1 MITTAFG
8 APALQALR
16 GAVEEAKGGDPLAPV
31 TILCTDNIA
40 AVTARRALA
49 RGVAGRGGVAA
60 IDVTTVQRLAEH
72 LLQATGTS
80 ARPVTSALL
89 TALWRRELLRSPGV
103 FAPVTER
110 PATVRALVRA
120 HHELRQAPQ
129 PALRAIAESSDLG
142 ADLVRLH
149 RAVTA
154 ALTSDGRQ
162 DAPAILAAATDQLP
176 DAAAHLGPVIVY
188 LPGEPQENEAR
199 FLQALAT
206 AGPVTT
212 ILGTTGR
219 AEVDQPLLAEYER
232 ILGTPAVP
240 AVPHVPAARDVPAT
254 DQAEPLAG
262 VVVHTSDSD
271 EEVREAVRRVRRLLA
286 DGAPAHRVALLYPV
300 AAPYARLLHDHLTAA
315 GIATNGPG
323 VRPLRDRA
331 IADAF
336 LALLDLDP
344 ERLDRIAVFDWFAR
358 APILRGTG
366 TGVVPRTAWDRIARE
381 AGVTRGTWEQRLG
394 DHIQRLTQA
403 LDSAREDPEVTEA
416 TLAHHERALT
426 GARDLAAFIA
436 ELTQALREG
445 RAATTWAD
453 LGAWA
458 SAVFTRYLGAPSSA
472 RMTRLPQDEQR
483 AASSIETTLRGL
495 GELDSLGIDG
505 AAGSGTSRAPNLTD
519 LAEILAVDLDSHR
532 PRVGRYGEGVF
543 VGPISAATSL
553 DADHALVLG
562 LAEDLYPGRH
572 QVDPLLPDDVRRAA
586 GLRTDA
592 DRLRERHRALL
603 AALASAPDVVAT
615 FPRGDLR
622 RGAERLPSRWL
633 MPTLRSLTG
642 TPDLQATRWSDAS
655 SPHLHAVASHW
666 EGVARG
672 ADPGTEQEWRLRR
685 LVGGDPIHDA
695 RLAAALELLAARA
708 EESFTRF
715 DGNLAGVA
723 GLPDFTAG
731 ERAIA
736 PTTLERYAGC
746 PHAYFQERLLNV
758 RPLEDPEEILTLS
771 PADLGTIIHEVMDR
785 LTSEAKAEGTLPDF
799 GEPWS
804 AQHRQRL
811 GEIAGEVMDA
821 VERQG
826 LTGHRRLWERE
837 RELILGDVT
846 AILDLDD
853 AAHATQRSRL
863 IASELA
869 FGQRGL
875 APVQVPIEMP
885 DGAAHLAM
893 KGSADRVEETSEGRL
908 IVTDLKTGSSR
919 SFKDIAQDPVVG
931 GTKLQ
936 LPAYAL
942 AAQRE
947 FGQSG
952 EAREVEAAYWFVG
965 RKYHDE
971 RVEVRLDEALASRY
985 ARALGALVAGIRDG
999 QFIPRP
1005 PQDDDFAWVK
1015 CPYCNPDGVG
1025 YGHVRAGANRKRTDP
1040 ALATLFALVDP
1051 DAVAGGAEVD

>member
-1 MITTAFG
+1 MNRLITAGFG

-16 GAVEEAKGGDPLAPV
+16 RAVEHAKHGDPLAPV
-31 TILCTDNIA
+31 TILCPDNIA
-40 AVTARRALA
+40 AVAARRALA
-49 RGVAGRGGVAA
+49 HGIGGRPGVAA
-60 IDVTTVQRLAEH
+60 IDVTTTRRLAEH
-72 LLQATGTS
+72 LVQATGATT
-80 ARPVTSALL
+80 RPVTSALL
-89 TALWRRELLRSPGV
+89 TALWRRELERAPGV
-103 FAPVTER
+103 FAPVIDR

-120 HHELRQAPQ
+120 HHELRDAPAV
-129 PALRAIAESSDLG
+129 ALRAVAEGSHLG

-149 RAVTA
+149 RAVLA
-154 ALTSDGRQ
+154 ALVSDGRQ
-162 DAPAILAAATDQLP
+162 DAAAILEAAAAHLP
-176 DAAAHLGPVIVY
+176 DGAAHLGPVILH
-188 LPGEPQENEAR
+188 LPGEPEATEAT
-199 FLQALAT
+199 FLRALAAATPLT
-206 AGPVTT
+206 A
-212 ILGTTGR
+212 ILGTTGNP
-219 AEVDQPLLAEYER
+219 AVDAPATAAFTT
-232 ILGTPAVP
+232 ILGVEADPPGATTPHP
-240 AVPHVPAARDVPAT
+240 T
-254 DQAEPLAG
+254 EPIAG
-262 VVVHTSDSD
+262 AVVHTSDSD
-271 EEVREAVRRVRRLLA
+271 EEVREALRRTRRLLA
-286 DGAPAHRVALLYPV
+286 AGTPAHRIALLYPV
-300 AAPYARLLHDHLTAA
+300 AAPYARLLHDHLAAA
-315 GIATNGPG
+315 GIAANGPG

-336 LALLDLDP
+336 LALLALDP
-344 ERLDRIAVFDWFAR
+344 ERLDRIAVFDWFGR
-358 APILRGTG
+358 APILHGAAAR
-366 TGVVPRTAWDRIARE
+366 VVPRTAWDRIARE
-381 AGVTRGTWEQRLG
+381 AGVTRGTWAPRLA
-394 DHIQRLTQA
+394 DHTERLTGILA
-403 LDSAREDPEVTEA
+403 ATREDPEASEA
-416 TLAHHERALT
+416 TIAHHERAL
-426 GARDLAAFIA
+426 AAAQDLAAFIT
-436 ELTQALREG
+436 ELTETLRAG
-445 RAATTWAD
+445 REATTWAD

-458 SAVFTRYLGAPSSA
+458 ARTFARYLGAAASA

-483 AASSIETTLRGL
+483 AATAIETTLGGL
-495 GELDSLGIDG
+495 GELDAI
-505 AAGSGTSRAPNLTD
+505 AAGPPSVAD
-519 LAEILAVDLDSHR
+519 LAEILAVDLDGHR
-532 PRVGRYGEGVF
+532 PRVGRFGEGVF
-543 VGPISAATSL
+543 VGPIGAATSL
-553 DADHALVLG
+553 ETDHTIVLG

-572 QVDPLLPDDVRRAA
+572 RVDPLLPDAVRRSA

-603 AALASAPDVVAT
+603 AALACAPEVTAT

-633 MPTLRSLTG
+633 MPTLRALTR
-642 TPDLQATRWSDAS
+642 TPDLQATGWSEAS
-655 SPHLHAVASHW
+655 SDRLHAVASHW

-672 ADPGTEQEWRLRR
+672 ADPGSEQEWRLRR
-685 LVGGDPIHDA
+685 ITGGDPLHDG

-715 DGNLAGVA
+715 DGNVAGVA

-731 ERAIA
+731 DRAIA

-758 RPLEDPEEILTLS
+758 RPLEEPEEILTLS

-785 LTSEAKAEGTLPDF
+785 LTSEAKAAGTLPGF

-804 AQHRQRL
+804 AAHRRRM

-821 VERQG
+821 VERRG
-826 LTGHRRLWERE
+826 LTGHPRLWERE
-837 RELILGDVT
+837 RELILGDLT
-846 AILDLDD
+846 AVLDLDD

-893 KGSADRVEETSEGRL
+893 RGSADRVEETSEGRL

-919 SFKDIAQDPVVG
+919 TFKDIAQDPVVA

-936 LPAYAL
+936 LPAYAM

-947 FGQSG
+947 FGHEGQ
-952 EAREVEAAYWFVG
+952 EIEAAYWFVG

-971 RVEVRLDEALASRY
+971 RVEVRLDEDLASRY

-1005 PQDDDFAWVK
+1005 PQEDDFSWVK

-1025 YGHVRAGANRKRTDP
+1025 YGHVRTGAYRKRTDP
-1040 ALATLFALVDP
+1040 ALADLFALLDP
-1051 DAVAGGAEVD
+1051 GALAEGSDLG